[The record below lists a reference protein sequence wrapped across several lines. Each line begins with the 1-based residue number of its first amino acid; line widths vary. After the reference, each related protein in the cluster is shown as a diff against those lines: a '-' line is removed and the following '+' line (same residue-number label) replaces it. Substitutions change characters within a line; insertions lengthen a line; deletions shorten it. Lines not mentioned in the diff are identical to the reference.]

1 MNTIAVY
8 DGFFA
13 HLRPTILLLFMVLV
27 GPLDPVPV
35 VAQDPGSIV
44 TDRPDQTE
52 SAESVPAGFIQLELG
67 WIFTRE
73 EHGNETQESHSLPET
88 LLRVGMGHG
97 LEVRLGFSGF
107 VFENQFATG
116 ESQQNT
122 DTSETGDAEIG
133 FKYELG
139 GWSGGQVAFL
149 GDISIPMGQSDFSNQ
164 YVDPS
169 FRLLVAHSLGERL
182 SLGYNIGVEDI
193 RTKMK
198 APYTIALGVS
208 LSNRFGAFIESFGAF
223 GLTESLGAS
232 HSLDGGFTFLASDA
246 LQFDVNVGVGLNE
259 TAEDWFIG
267 GGFAFRLPHKDQSP
281 SLNRVP
287 KSRLSRVTSRGRHES
302 KRSADLP

>member
-1 MNTIAVY
+1 MNTLAVY

-52 SAESVPAGFIQLELG
+52 SAESIPPGFIQFELG
-67 WIFTRE
+67 WTFTRE
-73 EHGNETQESHSLPET
+73 EKGNETQENHALPET
-88 LLRVGMGHG
+88 LLRVGMGRG
-97 LEVRLGFSGF
+97 LEARVGFSGF
-107 VFENQFATG
+107 VFENQFETG

-122 DTSETGDAEIG
+122 HTSGTGDAEIG
-133 FKYELG
+133 FKYEMG
-139 GWSGGQVAFL
+139 RWSGGQMAFL
-149 GDISIPMGQSDFSNQ
+149 GGISIPMGQSDFSNQ

-182 SLGYNIGVEDI
+182 SLGYNIGIEDI
-193 RTKMK
+193 RTKLK
-198 APYTIALGVS
+198 TPYTIALGVS
-208 LSNRFGAFIESFGAF
+208 VSNRFGAFIESFGAF
-223 GLTESLGAS
+223 GLTEDLAAN

-246 LQFDVNVGVGLNE
+246 LQFDVHVGVGLNE

-267 GGFAFRLPHKDQSP
+267 GGFAFRLPHKDKAP
-281 SLNRVP
+281 SMNQVP
-287 KSRLSRVTSRGRHES
+287 RPRLGKITGR
-302 KRSADLP
+302 